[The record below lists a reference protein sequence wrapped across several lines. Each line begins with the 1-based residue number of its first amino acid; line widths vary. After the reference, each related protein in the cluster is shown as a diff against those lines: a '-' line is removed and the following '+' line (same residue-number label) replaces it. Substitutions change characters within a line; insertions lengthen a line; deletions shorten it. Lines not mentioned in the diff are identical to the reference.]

1 MASFFRPGKI
11 RSWWLQTL
19 PLGLALMLLGRS
31 AAADQNTFTVGID
44 GTGVDPLINYLT
56 SIHAT
61 NFYNG
66 ANGQASQFSFTTYVS
81 SQNWLTSLYHN
92 WYNTVNFTNVGEMDS
107 VTGFNF
113 DTQTSQ
119 VADKQAGSFY
129 NVGSINCGTS
139 ANAIFLNQFFL
150 NGFFYGGYGGI
161 NVWATNIYNINNS
174 AINIGANG
182 LARFGGNNVVFSNT
196 AVTMQSQS
204 GFISGSSTANVYATG
219 QVDYNANDWS
229 PSSALTQFY
238 SLAPLNTTPY
248 ALDLIPSVPYF
259 KVDQNNSGSNVV
271 VRMIFLEDTSV
282 NVTTNVYFV
291 GGGPSGNLSNGTFY
305 VEWIGNYT
313 DPATGQSRTNYFY
326 LNSAPGML
334 QNTNTIKYGNPGTG
348 VPLNYNFLT
357 STTPLSL
364 GTPETSS
371 FVDGLLNSNNTSNN
385 IYSYVDAQLITTSV
399 TTNNVSLSN
408 LVGRVEIT
416 ASNTLNLSKA
426 TMSGMNYLLLKSPKQ
441 FDYDGRNQI
450 AAPYADM
457 YLGNTNG
464 NLTVT
469 NLIKPSLP
477 VWSGSVQAYS
487 SQWYGTNETTGVVY
501 DYRLLMVRSQLS
513 PVGSSQVQNFA
524 LYSSNNVV
532 ISDALNI
539 YSSLS
544 LNCTNLLLTTNGLNH
559 GASSLDGELNLD
571 SANIVWETA
580 VPRLSC
586 LTNNGAIRTLNSAK
600 YGQISSPYLALVN
613 TGIINNFGNI
623 TIRSSDLQNSGSITA
638 GAGQIVAQ
646 TLTTTMNHGVIQAS
660 GAVSLTASN
669 MVISGTSIQSGA
681 SLSLIATNLLT
692 DSGVNSANYWSL
704 GANNPSY
711 GNLLG
716 LVLPLL
722 PPTGDLL
729 GTTITN
735 IAGANTT
742 TINNTW
748 AGQDRGYTTA
758 GYKNN
763 VAIGQ
768 LLLDAQTNTT
778 QFHFSG
784 TSTDGTTN
792 AIYVDCLQ
800 LQDYAGYAYQNN
812 ANLPALNFDDNLV
825 IYYAQ
830 ALTTGGISVA
840 KKINHFNNDHLRW
853 VPTYAG
859 HFSSTNII
867 YPNGT
872 SNTMNIALATT
883 PDLDSDRDG
892 NPNVSDPTPVLVPS
906 QLGFSLT
913 FTNNPSKSIKLG
925 WRTIPLAGNYIY
937 YNTDL
942 TTTNWLPFTNFDN
955 YYYGTGIAVTNAAHT
970 NYFVSPQP
978 YIGGVTP
985 SDNWETTNVWIN
997 DVPTNAAYFY
1007 RITVQPN

>member
-1 MASFFRPGKI
+1 MASFVRPGKI

-56 SIHAT
+56 PIHAT

-66 ANGQASQFSFTTYVS
+66 VNGQASQFSFTTYVS

-139 ANAIFLNQFFL
+139 ANAAFISYY
-150 NGFFYGGYGGI
+150 GIYGGYGGI

-204 GFISGSSTANVYATG
+204 SIFSGTTLANVSATG
-219 QVDYNANDWS
+219 QADYNTNDWT
-229 PSSALTQFY
+229 PSDALTQFY
-238 SLAPLNTTPY
+238 AFAPLNSTPY
-248 ALDLIPSVPYF
+248 GIDLFPSVPYF
-259 KVDQNNSGSNVV
+259 NVKTDASGTNVV

-282 NVTTNVYFV
+282 NVTTNVYFY
-291 GGGPSGNLSNGTFY
+291 GSQGTSTNGTFY
-305 VEWIGNYT
+305 VEWVGTYT
-313 DPATGQSRTNYFY
+313 DPATGQTGQRYLY
-326 LNSAPGML
+326 LNSAPATVQRTNIL
-334 QNTNTIKYGNPGTG
+334 QYGDPGTG
-348 VPLNYNFLT
+348 VPANYNIFA
-357 STTPLSL
+357 SATPQGL
-364 GTPETSS
+364 GTPDPSG
-371 FVDGLLNSNNTSNN
+371 FIDGLLDSDNTSNN
-385 IYSYVDAQLITTSV
+385 IYSYVDAQLIPTSV
-399 TTNNVSLSN
+399 STSGVALTNI
-408 LVGRVEIT
+408 VGRIEIA
-416 ASNTLNLSKA
+416 ASNQLTLAKTTL
-426 TMSGMNYLLLKSPKQ
+426 SGMNYLSLKGTNN
-441 FDYDGRNQI
+441 FNYDGRNQI
-450 AAPYADM
+450 SAPYSDI
-457 YLGNTNG
+457 YLGRTNG
-464 NLTVT
+464 SMVIT

-477 VWSGSVQAYS
+477 QWSGSIQAFTTTWKYTNS
-487 SQWYGTNETTGVVY
+487 GGTNF
-501 DYRLLMVRSQLS
+501 DYRLLLVRSQVS
-513 PVGSSQVQNFA
+513 PVSSSQVQNLA

-539 YSSLS
+539 AASLN
-544 LNCTNLLLTTNGLNH
+544 LNCTNLLLTTNGPGV
-559 GASSLDGELNLD
+559 GAASLDGELNLN
-571 SANIVWETA
+571 SASIVWETA

-623 TIRSSDLQNSGSITA
+623 TIRSSDFENAGSITA

-669 MVISGTSIQSGA
+669 LVISGTSIQSGA

-692 DSGVNSANYWSL
+692 DNGVNSGNFWSL
-704 GANNPSY
+704 GVNNPSY
-711 GNLLG
+711 GYLQG
-716 LVLPLL
+716 LVLPIL
-722 PPTGDLL
+722 PLAGDLL

-735 IAGANTT
+735 IAGSNTVD
-742 TINNTW
+742 INNTW
-748 AGQDRGYTTA
+748 AGQDRGYSVA
-758 GYKNN
+758 GYNNN

-768 LLLDAQTNTT
+768 LVLDAQTNIT

-784 TSTDGTTN
+784 TSTDGSTN

-800 LQDYAGYAYQNN
+800 LLDYAGYAYQNN

-859 HFSSTNII
+859 HFSSTNIV
-867 YPNGT
+867 YPNVT
-872 SNTMNIALATT
+872 TNTINIALATAS
-883 PDLDSDRDG
+883 DLDSDRDG

-906 QLGFSLT
+906 QLSFTLT
-913 FTNNPSKSIKLG
+913 LTNNPSKSIKLG

-970 NYFVSPQP
+970 NYFVSPQS